1 MHRRAQGPGA
11 EVNWKESQKVR
22 NSAPKDVATPA
33 GIEVVG
39 GNGLARGVYDKT

>member
-1 MHRRAQGPGA
+1 MHHRAQGPGA

-33 GIEVVG
+33 GIEVCG
-39 GNGLARGVYDKT
+39 SGLARGVFDKT